1 VKREKR
7 RNEELV
13 GDVIEEQ
20 RPEPPPA
27 PEVAAPQ
34 APAQP
39 TSIDLVM
46 GAFNQPQSSAAPAA
60 PGAPGMPGAD
70 MTGAMN
76 P

>member
-1 VKREKR
+1 VKKEKA
-7 RNEELV
+7 RNEFLV
-13 GDVIEEQ
+13 GDVIEES

-27 PEVAAPQ
+27 PEMAVPQ

-46 GAFNQPQSSAAPAA
+46 GAFNQPQAAAAPPA

-70 MTGAMN
+70 MGAMN